1 MLVGKLLERDHLG
14 NLGRD
19 GNFMLKHI
27 VKYTI
32 SGNGW
37 VYLGFSRAQYFDC
50 GHDNIN
56 KIPIPPPR

>member
-1 MLVGKLLERDHLG
+1 MLVRKLLERDHLG

-19 GNFMLKHI
+19 GNFKLKYV

-37 VYLGFSRAQYFDC
+37 VCLGFSRAQYFDC
-50 GHDNIN
+50 GHDNTN
-56 KIPIPPPR
+56 KIPILPSR